1 MSPVPMLSP
10 LLPSPCQSSRAENF
24 LEKNLAIISRAC
36 YIDKG
41 LKKAEIAQL
50 VEQRTENPRVR
61 GSNPRLGIRKTRK
74 SDLTH
79 RKRVSRRNPFSTH
92 AKLKSLP
99 NRQLL
104 LDFGLDVSGHG
115 LR

>member
-10 LLPSPCQSSRAENF
+10 LLPSPCQSSQAENF

-61 GSNPRLGIRKTRK
+61 GSNPRLGIEKT
-74 SDLTH
+74 LE
-79 RKRVSRRNPFSTH
+79 F
-92 AKLKSLP
+92 ALY
-99 NRQLL
+99 LL
-104 LDFGLDVSGHG
+104 SNLLGFVNAADCLRFGG
-115 LR
+115 

>member
-1 MSPVPMLSP
+1 MSPVPTLSP

-36 YIDKG
+36 YIEKG

-61 GSNPRLGIRKTRK
+61 GSNPRLGIGKTLNT
-74 SDLTH
+74 DQVFEYT
-79 RKRVSRRNPFSTH
+79 
-92 AKLKSLP
+92 AKCEDAKNETKL
-99 NRQLL
+99 N
-104 LDFGLDVSGHG
+104 
-115 LR
+115 